1 MEMEMEMEMDATGVS
16 RGDWIFH
23 GEFEQ
28 MADYLSD
35 QKRILGF
42 NPFCHSV
49 ELTDTANVYKW
60 LFRVTDPQNNP
71 FDVIFF
77 VEQSEELL
85 VELPE
90 HIACTDPEELSDETI
105 RLYTIGK
112 KIHWQHYP
120 ITTKI
125 EDPAKYLF
133 EGKAFADM
141 HLHPIK
147 ENKTRVQFD
156 LKIDVRF
163 ILYPAFRIV
172 PEKILHAMT
181 NAGMSMI
188 MQNATNKMFH
198 SITKD
203 FNRIKR
209 A

>member
-1 MEMEMEMEMDATGVS
+1 MEMDATGVS
-16 RGDWIFH
+16 RGDWIFQ
-23 GEFEQ
+23 GEFDQ
-28 MADYLSD
+28 TTAYLSD
-35 QKRILGF
+35 QKKILGF

-49 ELTDTANVYKW
+49 ELTSTENVYKW
-60 LFRVTDPQNNP
+60 LFRVTDPQSNP
-71 FDVIFF
+71 FDIIFF

-90 HIACTDPEELSDETI
+90 NIECSNPDELSEEMI
-105 RLYTIGK
+105 KLYTVGK
-112 KIHWQHYP
+112 KVQWKHYP
-120 ITTKI
+120 VASRI
-125 EDPAKYLF
+125 EDPEKYLF

-141 HLHPIK
+141 YMHPVE

-163 ILYPAFRIV
+163 VLYPAFRII

-188 MQNATNKMFH
+188 MQTATNKMFH

-203 FNRIKR
+203 FESIRQV
-209 A
+209 

>member
-1 MEMEMEMEMDATGVS
+1 MQMDATGTS
-16 RGDWIFH
+16 KGDWIFH
-23 GEFEQ
+23 GEFNRTT
-28 MADYLSD
+28 AYLSD
-35 QKRILGF
+35 QKKILGF

-49 ELTDTANVYKW
+49 ELTDIENVYKW

-90 HIACTDPEELSDETI
+90 HIECSDPAELSDEI
-105 RLYTIGK
+105 VSLYTIGK
-112 KIHWQHYP
+112 KVHWKHYP
-120 ITTKI
+120 APTQI

-141 HLHPIK
+141 YMHPVE

-163 ILYPAFRIV
+163 ILYPAFRII

-181 NAGMSMI
+181 NAGMSLI
-188 MQNATNKMFH
+188 MQTSTNKMFH

-203 FNRIKR
+203 FNNIEP